1 MRRTLAAAIMAAFVG
16 TLGYGVAYADSLN
29 ANPSSPMYDGLQT
42 FSTQSDL
49 SDAYALLTFGRIP
62 TQAIAFATPAGIA
75 SPLHGLAFVMYRRVP
90 DVAGA
95 PMIAMSPPVIPQIAL
110 TFTRVF
116 TINDAVARYSDGP
129 PLAASETVAA
139 VPNTNVQPA
148 TSLFAHPSRATVTAA
163 FGGVTALDG
172 APPSFDSRLRDDST
186 AVSMP
191 LRAGTIAWADE
202 QVNAQFADQR
212 TQENRL
218 LANTTFTPR
227 IAGYPIHL
235 NFGTSYAY
243 LSNGRG
249 DDATLPSASSVDLE
263 ANTAAYLPGG
273 TASLASS
280 LASVTARGVNAGVA
294 VPIAHNLSVGMQYGT
309 QRFTGEYSPS
319 FEPELDASRY
329 QYLGNVTLKL
339 PRSSSLTLSAQQY
352 RYQDNLTPTN
362 TYSGTRADLNYTVKF

>member
-1 MRRTLAAAIMAAFVG
+1 MRRTLAAAVMAAFVG
-16 TLGYGVAYADSLN
+16 TLGYGVACADSLS
-29 ANPSSPMYDGLQT
+29 ANPSAASYEGQQS
-42 FSTQSDL
+42 FSAQSDL
-49 SDAYALLTFGRIP
+49 RDAYALQTFGRVP
-62 TQAIAFATPAGIA
+62 AQEFAFAAPVGIA
-75 SPLHGLAFVMYRRVP
+75 SPLHGLAFVMYRSVP
-90 DVAGA
+90 DVGA
-95 PMIAMSPPVIPQIAL
+95 TTAASPLPAVPQIAL
-110 TFTRVF
+110 TFARVF
-116 TINDAVARYSDGP
+116 TINNAVARYSDGP
-129 PLAASETVAA
+129 PLAPSETVAA
-139 VPNTNVQPA
+139 VPNANASPA
-148 TSLFAHPSRATVTAA
+148 TPLFARPSRASVTAA

-172 APPSFDSRLRDDST
+172 APPSFDSQLRDDST
-186 AVSMP
+186 AVSIP

-212 TQENRL
+212 TQEDRL
-218 LANTTFTPR
+218 LANTTFTPH

-243 LSNGRG
+243 LSNGHG
-249 DDATLPSASSVDLE
+249 DGLTLPSASSAGLE
-263 ANTAAYLPGG
+263 TGTASYLPGG
-273 TASLASS
+273 SASLASS

-339 PRSSSLTLSAQQY
+339 ARSSSLTLSAQQY

>member
-1 MRRTLAAAIMAAFVG
+1 MRRTLATAVMAAFVG
-16 TLGYGVAYADSLN
+16 TFGYGVACASPSYAGS
-29 ANPSSPMYDGLQT
+29 QT

-49 SDAYALLTFGRIP
+49 SDAYALETFGRIP
-62 TQAIAFATPAGIA
+62 SQEPAFAAPVGIA
-75 SPLHGLAFVMYRRVP
+75 SPLHGMAFVMYRSVP
-90 DVAGA
+90 GAAGTST
-95 PMIAMSPPVIPQIAL
+95 IATALPAIPQIAL

-116 TINDAVARYSDGP
+116 TINNAVARYSDGP
-129 PLAASETVAA
+129 PLAAAETVAA
-139 VPNTNVQPA
+139 VPDASAPTKP
-148 TSLFAHPSRATVTAA
+148 LFARASRASAAAA

-172 APPSFDSRLRDDST
+172 APPSFDSQLRDDST

-212 TQENRL
+212 TQEDRL

-227 IAGYPIHL
+227 VAGYPIRL
-235 NFGTSYAY
+235 NIGTSYAY
-243 LSNGRG
+243 LSNGHG
-249 DDATLPSASSVDLE
+249 EGTALPSASSAGLE
-263 ANTAAYLPGG
+263 ASTAEYLPGG

-280 LASVTARGVNAGVA
+280 LANVTARGVNAGVA

-319 FEPELDASRY
+319 FEPQLDASRY

>member
-1 MRRTLAAAIMAAFVG
+1 MAAFVG
-16 TLGYGVAYADSLN
+16 TLGCGVACAAPLYATSQGF
-29 ANPSSPMYDGLQT
+29 AAQTGLR
-42 FSTQSDL
+42 
-49 SDAYALLTFGRIP
+49 DAYALRTFGRIP
-62 TQAIAFATPAGIA
+62 SQEQLFATPVGIQ
-75 SPLHGLAFVMYRRVP
+75 SPLYGLAFVMYRSVP
-90 DVAGA
+90 NAAEATVAMPLPA
-95 PMIAMSPPVIPQIAL
+95 VPQIAL

-116 TINDAVARYSDGP
+116 SINNAVARYNDGP
-129 PLAASETVAA
+129 PLAAAQTVAA
-139 VPNTNVQPA
+139 ASNAGSPPAKPLFARTNRATA
-148 TSLFAHPSRATVTAA
+148 TSA
-163 FGGVTALDG
+163 FGGITALDG
-172 APPSFDSRLRDDST
+172 TPPSFDSRLLDDST

-191 LRAGTIAWADE
+191 LRAGTIASSAEE
-202 QVNAQFADQR
+202 QVDAQFADQR
-212 TQENRL
+212 TQQDRL
-218 LANTTFTPR
+218 LADTTFTPH

-243 LSNGRG
+243 LSNGHG
-249 DDATLPSASSVDLE
+249 DDTALPSASTTGLDS
-263 ANTAAYLPGG
+263 NTAAYLPGG

-280 LASVTARGVNAGVA
+280 LANVTARGVNAGVA

-319 FEPELDASRY
+319 FEPQLDASRY

>member
-1 MRRTLAAAIMAAFVG
+1 MRRTLAAVVMAAFVG
-16 TLGYGVAYADSLN
+16 TLGYGVAF
-29 ANPSSPMYDGLQT
+29 ANPLHAVSPESTALVTGLR
-42 FSTQSDL
+42 
-49 SDAYALLTFGRIP
+49 DAYALQTFGRIP
-62 TQAIAFATPAGIA
+62 TERQLFTTPTGIE
-75 SPLHGLAFVMYRRVP
+75 SPLHGLAFVMYRSVP
-90 DVAGA
+90 NAAAEPIVAM
-95 PMIAMSPPVIPQIAL
+95 PLPTTPQIAL

-116 TINDAVARYSDGP
+116 SLSDAVARYNDGP
-129 PLAASETVAA
+129 PLPAMQTIAADPDANASFGKALV
-139 VPNTNVQPA
+139 
-148 TSLFAHPSRATVTAA
+148 SRANPASAPAA
-163 FGGVTALDG
+163 FAGVAALDG
-172 APPSFDSRLRDDST
+172 ASPSFDSRLRDDST
-186 AVSMP
+186 AVSIP

-202 QVNAQFADQR
+202 LVNAQFGDRRAEED
-212 TQENRL
+212 RL

-249 DDATLPSASSVDLE
+249 NEPLLSGGSTSLDGG
-263 ANTAAYLPGG
+263 TAAYLPGG
-273 TASLASS
+273 TASLASG
-280 LASVTARGVNAGVA
+280 LANVTSRGVNAGIA
-294 VPIAHNLSVGMQYGT
+294 VPIAHNLSVGVQYGT

-362 TYSGTRADLNYTVKF
+362 TYSGTRADLNYAVKF